1 MPILRHLVFRL
12 RVFVSLM
19 LVLASAATAPAAEPA
34 ATPPAPPVKIAILKL
49 IPAPFAKAENFA
61 KLEKHA
67 REAAAAGAK
76 ILVSSECYLD
86 GYLGHRA
93 MNKGITLERL
103 LEAAETIDGPYV
115 RRAGALARELKVTL
129 VFGFS
134 EKRGENVYNTAA
146 LFDPAGKLLGTY
158 SKSHTGGELYAPG
171 AEFPVFDTP
180 HGRVGLLICYDRQLP
195 ETSRILAVRGA
206 EMIIIPAHSP
216 SVSRMNEDLMMQIR
230 AYENNVFIALAN
242 PFNALATGPDGE
254 MITHNADRNAEG
266 ILYAEFDPAKRARKR
281 TPINSRRPEIY
292 QDLVKPE

>member
-1 MPILRHLVFRL
+1 MPILRRLVFGL
-12 RVFVSLM
+12 RVFVSLI
-19 LVLASAATAPAAEPA
+19 LASALAAPVPAAGTA
-34 ATPPAPPVKIAILKL
+34 ATPPSPSVKIAILKL
-49 IPAPFAKAENFA
+49 IPAPYAKAENFA

-86 GYLGHRA
+86 GYLGNRA
-93 MNKGITLERL
+93 MHKDITPERL
-103 LEAAETIDGPYV
+103 MEVAETIDGPYV

-134 EKRGENVYNTAA
+134 EKRGAEVFNTAA
-146 LFDPAGKLLGTY
+146 LFGPDGKLLGTY

-171 AEFPVFDTP
+171 SEFPVFDTP
-180 HGRVGLLICYDRQLP
+180 HGRVGLLICYDRQVP

-206 EMIIIPAHSP
+206 EMILIPAHSP
-216 SVSRMNEDLMMQIR
+216 SVSRMNEDVMMQIR

-242 PFNALATGPDGE
+242 PFNALATNPDGE
-254 MITHNADRNAEG
+254 MIAHNADRNAEG

-292 QDLVKPE
+292 QALVKPN

>member
-1 MPILRHLVFRL
+1 
-12 RVFVSLM
+12 M
-19 LVLASAATAPAAEPA
+19 LVPALAATVAAAETT

-67 REAAAAGAK
+67 REAAAAGAR

-86 GYLGHRA
+86 GYVGNIA
-93 MNKGITLERL
+93 MNKGITPEKL
-103 LEAAETIDGPYV
+103 LAAAESIDGPYV

-134 EKRGENVYNTAA
+134 EKRGERVYNTAA

-171 AEFPVFDTP
+171 SDFPVFDTP
-180 HGRVGLLICYDRQLP
+180 QGRVGLLICYDRQVP
-195 ETSRILAVRGA
+195 ETSRLLAVRGA
-206 EMIIIPAHSP
+206 EMILIPAHSP
-216 SVSRMNEDLMMQIR
+216 SVSRVNEDLMMQIR

-242 PFNALATGPDGE
+242 PFNALATDPDGD
-254 MITHNADRNAEG
+254 MIAQNADRHAEG
-266 ILYAEFDPAKRARKR
+266 ILYAEFNPAKRARKR

-292 QDLVKPE
+292 QDLVKPD